1 MIAETNDDAW
11 IDPAAQRR
19 VTAAAVGSADL
30 AQRFFDDFVRSWP
43 GRLQRLVLGLDG
55 SDADVAHVALLS
67 IRSTSEMVGAL
78 PLARLARRLEDAA
91 QSGRL
96 DECRAGLSELRRIGD
111 LTVRAMAARG

>member
-1 MIAETNDDAW
+1 MTAETNDDAW

-19 VTAAAVGSADL
+19 LTAAAVGSADI

-43 GRLQRLVLGLDG
+43 GRLQRLASGLEA

-67 IRSTSEMVGAL
+67 IRSSSEMVGAL

-91 QSGRL
+91 QLGHL
-96 DECRAGLSELRRIGD
+96 DECLAGLSELRRVGD
-111 LTVRAMAARG
+111 LTVLAMAARG